1 MDIEKKIISNLTLCY
16 CVAPLRYKDKPHFL
30 VASEK
35 EYSCLLFDEH
45 GNEVDEIWKGPG
57 GTMSAVQ
64 VPGTDGAFLAT
75 HRFYSPNNSKEAS
88 IVLCRPADGGW
99 KVTTVA
105 DLPYVHRF
113 DILQRGGVTY
123 LIACCIKSN
132 YEYKDDWRFPGMTY
146 ACELPDDLLSKPEDY
161 RLPLV
166 LLKDNMLKNH
176 GYSRDIHNGVQ
187 TGIVTCD
194 TGVFRFTPPAER
206 GEARRKIDAA
216 AAEGHAFELPLA
228 AVRDG
233 DRVLEVDRHDAAH
246 AAGELLRG
254 GVLAPGAEVAEV
266 GVDLVPGRAD
276 HGLVAHVLGDGVHKR
291 RVHYLH
297 RQHDLAA
304 LGPARGP
311 EHPLAEGP
319 HRLRRGG
326 LVVHVVA
333 GELDDADA
341 ELAGEVN
348 GPVHDVPRPG
358 PDRRVR
364 AAEGEA
370 SVRAQAHGLYL
381 HARVRAGGP
390 ELGEGGSGVVEP
402 RNPLVLFVYAY
413 LDVVKAQLP
422 GAEQPLLPGDGRV
435 EGLFVYA
442 RKVVSKHRVSRLRT
456 ALSA

>member
-206 GEARRKIDAA
+206 G
-216 AAEGHAFELPLA
+216 
-228 AVRDG
+228 
-233 DRVLEVDRHDAAH
+233 
-246 AAGELLRG
+246 GEWTI
-254 GVLAPGAEVAEV
+254 E
-266 GVDLVPGRAD
+266 
-276 HGLVAHVLGDGVHKR
+276 
-291 RVHYLH
+291 
-297 RQHDLAA
+297 
-304 LGPARGP
+304 
-311 EHPLAEGP
+311 
-319 HRLRRGG
+319 
-326 LVVHVVA
+326 
-333 GELDDADA
+333 
-341 ELAGEVN
+341 
-348 GPVHDVPRPG
+348 
-358 PDRRVR
+358 
-364 AAEGEA
+364 
-370 SVRAQAHGLYL
+370 
-381 HARVRAGGP
+381 
-390 ELGEGGSGVVEP
+390 
-402 RNPLVLFVYAY
+402 
-413 LDVVKAQLP
+413 
-422 GAEQPLLPGDGRV
+422 
-435 EGLFVYA
+435 
-442 RKVVSKHRVSRLRT
+442 
-456 ALSA
+456 